1 MSESLTATPV
11 KAARIR
17 EYVAGHPGCALKD
30 IATDLS
36 FNKTTA
42 YRLLTTL
49 VQLKWLTKQAGRYYL
64 RTQQRERQFQPVGWL
79 AKQVVQPLVDA
90 RHLTAFLG
98 MRYNGALVISQV
110 FASADRLSDFALL
123 GEQQSLNASAL
134 GKCLLAFMDEPTRN
148 TILQT
153 TKNSLTGRQDLLYS
167 LAAIRNQGYALDDE
181 EVQLNMRCLAVP
193 VYSQNGQLVATL
205 GVAGSDA
212 ALKRRQIRLLAHEL
226 DGVSQQ
232 LTNLIF

>member
-1 MSESLTATPV
+1 M
-11 KAARIR
+11 
-17 EYVAGHPGCALKD
+17 
-30 IATDLS
+30 
-36 FNKTTA
+36 
-42 YRLLTTL
+42 
-49 VQLKWLTKQAGRYYL
+49 Q
-64 RTQQRERQFQPVGWL
+64 
-79 AKQVVQPLVDA
+79 
-90 RHLTAFLG
+90 
-98 MRYNGALVISQV
+98 YNGALVISQV

-153 TKNSLTGRQDLLYS
+153 TKWHAAIKNSLTDRQDLLYS
-167 LAAIRNQGYALDDE
+167 LAAIRNQGYALNDE

>member
-1 MSESLTATPV
+1 MSESLTATLV

-17 EYVAGHPGCALKD
+17 EYVAGYPGCALKD

-49 VQLKWLTKQAGRYYL
+49 VQLKWLTKQ
-64 RTQQRERQFQPVGWL
+64 
-79 AKQVVQPLVDA
+79 VVQPLVDT

-98 MRYNGALVISQV
+98 MQYNGALAISQV

-153 TKNSLTGRQDLLYS
+153 TKWHAATKNSLTGRQDLLYS
-167 LAAIRNQGYALDDE
+167 LAAIRNQGYALNDE

>member
-1 MSESLTATPV
+1 MSESLTATLV

-17 EYVAGHPGCALKD
+17 EYVAGYPGCALKD

-49 VQLKWLTKQAGRYYL
+49 VQLKWLTKQ
-64 RTQQRERQFQPVGWL
+64 
-79 AKQVVQPLVDA
+79 VVQPLVDA

-98 MRYNGALVISQV
+98 MQYNGALVISQV

-153 TKNSLTGRQDLLYS
+153 TKWHAATKNSLTDRQDLLYS

>member
-1 MSESLTATPV
+1 MSESLTATLV

-17 EYVAGHPGCALKD
+17 EYVAGYPGCALKD

-36 FNKTTA
+36 FNKATA

-49 VQLKWLTKQAGRYYL
+49 VQLKWLTKQ
-64 RTQQRERQFQPVGWL
+64 
-79 AKQVVQPLVDA
+79 VVQPLVDT

-98 MRYNGALVISQV
+98 MQYNGALAISQV

-153 TKNSLTGRQDLLYS
+153 TKWHAATKNSLTGRQDLLYS

>member
-1 MSESLTATPV
+1 MSESLTTTLV

-17 EYVAGHPGCALKD
+17 EYVAGYPGCALKD

-49 VQLKWLTKQAGRYYL
+49 VQLKWLTKQ
-64 RTQQRERQFQPVGWL
+64 
-79 AKQVVQPLVDA
+79 VVQPLVDT

-98 MRYNGALVISQV
+98 MQYNGALAISQV

-153 TKNSLTGRQDLLYS
+153 TKWHAATKNSLTGRQDLLYS

>member
-1 MSESLTATPV
+1 MSESLTATLV

-17 EYVAGHPGCALKD
+17 EYVAGYPGCALKD

-49 VQLKWLTKQAGRYYL
+49 VQLKWLTKQ
-64 RTQQRERQFQPVGWL
+64 
-79 AKQVVQPLVDA
+79 VVQPLVDA

-98 MRYNGALVISQV
+98 MQYNGALVISQV

-153 TKNSLTGRQDLLYS
+153 TKWHAATKNSLTGRQDLLYS

>member
-1 MSESLTATPV
+1 MSESLTATLV

-17 EYVAGHPGCALKD
+17 EYVAGYPGCALKD

-49 VQLKWLTKQAGRYYL
+49 VQLKWLTKQ
-64 RTQQRERQFQPVGWL
+64 
-79 AKQVVQPLVDA
+79 VVQPLVDT
-90 RHLTAFLG
+90 RHLTTFLG
-98 MRYNGALVISQV
+98 MQYNGALAISQV

-153 TKNSLTGRQDLLYS
+153 TKWHAATKNSLTGRQDLLYS

>member
-1 MSESLTATPV
+1 M
-11 KAARIR
+11 
-17 EYVAGHPGCALKD
+17 
-30 IATDLS
+30 
-36 FNKTTA
+36 
-42 YRLLTTL
+42 
-49 VQLKWLTKQAGRYYL
+49 Q
-64 RTQQRERQFQPVGWL
+64 
-79 AKQVVQPLVDA
+79 
-90 RHLTAFLG
+90 
-98 MRYNGALVISQV
+98 YNGALVISQV

-134 GKCLLAFMDEPTRN
+134 GKCLLAFMAEPTRH

-153 TKNSLTGRQDLLYS
+153 TKWHAATKNSLTDRQDLLYG

-181 EVQLNMRCLAVP
+181 EIQLNMRCLAVP

-232 LTNLIF
+232 LTNLTF

>member
-1 MSESLTATPV
+1 MSESLTATLV
-11 KAARIR
+11 KATRIR

-49 VQLKWLTKQAGRYYL
+49 VQLKWLTKQ
-64 RTQQRERQFQPVGWL
+64 
-79 AKQVVQPLVDA
+79 VVQPLVDA

-98 MRYNGALVISQV
+98 MQYNGALVISQV

-153 TKNSLTGRQDLLYS
+153 TKWHAATKNSLTDRQDLLYS
-167 LAAIRNQGYALDDE
+167 LAAIHNQGYALDDE

-212 ALKRRQIRLLAHEL
+212 ALKRRQIRLLAHEP

>member
-1 MSESLTATPV
+1 MSESLTTTLV

-49 VQLKWLTKQAGRYYL
+49 VQLKWLTKQ
-64 RTQQRERQFQPVGWL
+64 
-79 AKQVVQPLVDA
+79 VVQPLVDA

-98 MRYNGALVISQV
+98 MQYNGALVISQV

-123 GEQQSLNASAL
+123 GEQQSLNTSAL
-134 GKCLLAFMDEPTRN
+134 GKCLLAFMDEPTRH

-153 TKNSLTGRQDLLYS
+153 TKWHAATKNSLTGRQDLLYS

>member
-1 MSESLTATPV
+1 MSESLTATLV

-17 EYVAGHPGCALKD
+17 EYVAGYPGCALKD
-30 IATDLS
+30 ITTDLS
-36 FNKTTA
+36 FNKATA

-64 RTQQRERQFQPVGWL
+64 RTKQRERQFQTVGWL

-134 GKCLLAFMDEPTRN
+134 GKCLLAFDPQHHFTNDKVARGDKELPDRPP
-148 TILQT
+148 
-153 TKNSLTGRQDLLYS
+153 RPV
-167 LAAIRNQGYALDDE
+167 
-181 EVQLNMRCLAVP
+181 VQP
-193 VYSQNGQLVATL
+193 GSHSQS
-205 GVAGSDA
+205 GVCPG
-212 ALKRRQIRLLAHEL
+212 
-226 DGVSQQ
+226 
-232 LTNLIF
+232 